1 MAEFIKSSSDVADS
15 FASAIEM
22 QGDFI
27 TIGGEGNGLTNL
39 TVMGKLRSAVEHVNL
54 SNSAYAN
61 LLSKDAAAI
70 SCVREEYQN
79 LDEQISQ
86 CMGIE

>member
-1 MAEFIKSSSDVADS
+1 MAEKLKSNSDVADR

-27 TIGGEGNGLTNL
+27 VISGEGKGLTNL
-39 TVMGKLRSAVEHVNL
+39 TAMGKLQSTIEHMNL

-61 LLSKDAAAI
+61 LLSKDAVAI
-70 SCVREEYQN
+70 SRVREEYQK
-79 LDEQISQ
+79 LDEQISR